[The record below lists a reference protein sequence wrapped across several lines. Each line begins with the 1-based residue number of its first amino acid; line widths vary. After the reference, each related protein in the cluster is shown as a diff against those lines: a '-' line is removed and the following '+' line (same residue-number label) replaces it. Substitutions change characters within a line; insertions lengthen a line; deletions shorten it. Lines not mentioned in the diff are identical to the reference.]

1 MGVKVGLENI
11 KGNTF
16 LYKGS
21 PATLFYKDEES
32 NVYIIDPGQGSK
44 RVKELKSMLNKLNP
58 KKTIAL
64 ITHYHSDHIAVLG
77 EGFSVDEIAVSE
89 TDAPAVRDP
98 SLRALLTFGYL
109 LNYEDDILPFKAKA
123 INPTILINTNQ
134 TNFGPLQ
141 LIQLPGHTQGQL
153 GIITP
158 DGVLYT
164 ADSLFGDKVLSKYGI
179 PYHQYPCKSVE
190 SLKLILNLL
199 PKVEVIVPSHGPVVK
214 SSEASQ
220 LIESN
225 IKKIT
230 EIEEEI
236 EELLKEPMC
245 LSSITQKLTSIYK
258 SEEPSIGVYLLAENT
273 IRGYISCLRQQGIIE
288 AINDNNIKWKITK

>member
-1 MGVKVGLENI
+1 MGLENI

-21 PATLFYKDEES
+21 PATLFYKDEEN

-44 RVKELKSMLNKLNP
+44 RPKELKSMLNKLNP
-58 KKTIAL
+58 KKSIAF

-77 EGFSVDEIAVSE
+77 EGFSVNEIVVSE
-89 TDAPAVRDP
+89 IDAPAVRDP
-98 SLRALLTFGYL
+98 SLRALLTFGYM
-109 LNYEDDILPFKAKA
+109 LNHEDNILPFKAKA
-123 INPTILINTNQ
+123 INPTKLIGKDQNTY
-134 TNFGPLQ
+134 GPLQ
-141 LIQLPGHTQGQL
+141 LIPLPGHTQGQL
-153 GIITP
+153 GVITP
-158 DGVLYT
+158 DGVLYA
-164 ADSLFGDKVLSKYGI
+164 ADSLFGDKVLTKYGI

-190 SLKLILNLL
+190 SLNLILNMLS
-199 PKVEVIVPSHGPVVK
+199 KVDIIVPSHGPIVN

-236 EELLKEPMC
+236 KKLLVEPMC

-258 SEEPSIGVYLLAENT
+258 SEEPSIGAYLLAENT
-273 IRGYISCLRQQGIIE
+273 IRGYISCLRQQGLIE